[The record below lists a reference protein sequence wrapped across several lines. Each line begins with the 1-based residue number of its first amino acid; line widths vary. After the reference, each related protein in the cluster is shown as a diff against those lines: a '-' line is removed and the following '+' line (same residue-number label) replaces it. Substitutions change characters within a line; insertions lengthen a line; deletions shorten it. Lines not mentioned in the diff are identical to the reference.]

1 MDLFAESG
9 NFDIEGIDSKNACYG
24 GTAALFNAINWVESS
39 SWDGRNA
46 IVVAGDIAVY
56 AEGAARPAG
65 GAGACAIL
73 IGPNAPVV
81 FEREFR
87 CSTNRFSLLTF
98 SCYVAIHGNYMANT
112 YDFYKP
118 NLSSEYPEVDG
129 PVSVVTYVAAL
140 DAAYNIF
147 KDKVGRATKR
157 AVVNGHASSSEPAFS
172 LEDVDYAIFHSPY
185 GKQAVK
191 GHARLLY
198 NDFLSNPEAPRF
210 AGIPDPES
218 LLSATHAA
226 SLTDKNVEKT
236 FIAASKAS
244 FKQKSD
250 PGMACSRRL
259 GNMYTASLYGCLASL
274 LATVEPAQLKD
285 KRVSLFSFG
294 SGCASSFF
302 TLRVK
307 GDTSEIKGKMQ
318 LIERLSTMSVV
329 PPEEFVAALAVRE
342 QLLSVLGAK
351 LIILLAPGEEP
362 QCGQLHTRGSRGEH
376 LAWSL
381 LPGQRRCQI
390 PTKICQGS
398 SHRLNIKFSLL
409 YPTVYPIIFDLP
421 ACLNPYHYYLLVIIT
436 RQNGLYLYA
445 LTIVPSIASPY
456 QVFTRTAIMKLPS
469 AEKRRTRISTGV
481 LPVENVVSI
490 ASTHPFTQQVFEIL
504 ETSFISSSALTST
517 PLSSISFFHPTPR

>member
-1 MDLFAESG
+1 MGTETIIDKSKSVKTTLMDLFAESG

-274 LATVEPAQLKD
+274 LATVEPTQLKD

-390 PTKICQGS
+390 PTKIRQGS
-398 SHRLNIKFSLL
+398 SHHLNIIVLSTIPHRISHHLRSSCMFKPLPLL
-409 YPTVYPIIFDLP
+409 LTRNHYPSKWVVFI
-421 ACLNPYHYYLLVIIT
+421 CLNHRPIH
-436 RQNGLYLYA
+436 RK
-445 LTIVPSIASPY
+445 S
-456 QVFTRTAIMKLPS
+456 
-469 AEKRRTRISTGV
+469 
-481 LPVENVVSI
+481 
-490 ASTHPFTQQVFEIL
+490 
-504 ETSFISSSALTST
+504 
-517 PLSSISFFHPTPR
+517 LSSLHAHSCHETALA